1 MKSRKNVVVN
11 LLMLGLFLV
20 FSEAHSDIKE
30 IFKEVSQATNTFG
43 VNLHRT
49 KTQVSGGNTNTF
61 FSPLSIYAAL
71 AMLNVAAR
79 GETAYQIQQALNW
92 NKISHPNDALQPNAK
107 MRKFMEAA
115 LTTAEKNPVKF
126 ANKLWL
132 QKYFCTQTCKA
143 FTKILEKNYD
153 SDLGVVNFASAPENA
168 RKEIN
173 R

>member
-1 MKSRKNVVVN
+1 MKSKRAVVVSI
-11 LLMLGLFLV
+11 LMLGLLLAL
-20 FSEAHSDIKE
+20 SEAHSDIKE

-71 AMLNVAAR
+71 AMLNVAAK
-79 GETAYQIQQALNW
+79 GETAYQIQQVLNW
-92 NKISHPNDALQPNAK
+92 NIIAHPNDALEPNAK
-107 MRKFMEAA
+107 VRKFMQAA
-115 LTTAEKNPVKF
+115 LATAEKVPVKF

-132 QKYFCTQTCKA
+132 QKYFCTLTCKT
-143 FTKILEKNYD
+143 FTKILEKNYN
-153 SDLGVVNFASAPENA
+153 SDLGVVNFASAPEIA